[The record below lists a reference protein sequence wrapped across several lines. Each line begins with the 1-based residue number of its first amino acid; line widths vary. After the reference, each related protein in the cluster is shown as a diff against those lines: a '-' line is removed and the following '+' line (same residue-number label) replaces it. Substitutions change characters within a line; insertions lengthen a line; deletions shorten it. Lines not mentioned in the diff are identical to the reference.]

1 MRLRDDTPAEE
12 RIGRRDLAEWR
23 SDFGQWLVR
32 VVLRLARWTASRWV
46 LVLTAAVGGVAAVTL
61 TAISAEV
68 YEAVAESDGVAGL
81 DRPVLDQA
89 VAWRSP
95 GLNDAVTRFTDLG
108 GTEGMPVL
116 AAAAVIAMVVAWRS
130 WTPIVLMLIAASGS
144 LAMTA
149 SGKEL
154 FGRARPPIALAVPP
168 YEQSPSFPSGH
179 TLNTT
184 VVIGVLVYLLLR
196 RLDSLGARVAVVV
209 AGAAFVGAMGF
220 SRVFLGHHWLTD
232 VMVGWSLGLAW
243 LVTVVTAHRL
253 FLTVRRARAGQPAQD
268 SSAAQDSPD
277 RVNPRRS

>member
-12 RIGRRDLAEWR
+12 RIGRRDLAVWR

-32 VVLRLARWTASRWV
+32 LVFRLARWTAARWV
-46 LVLTAAVGGVAAVTL
+46 LVLTAAVGGAGAVAL
-61 TAISAEV
+61 TAVSAEV

-95 GLNDAVTRFTDLG
+95 GLNDAVTHFTDLG
-108 GTEGMPVL
+108 GTEGMPIIATVAVL
-116 AAAAVIAMVVAWRS
+116 AMVLAWRS
-130 WTPIVLMLIAASGS
+130 WTPIVLMLIAVTGS

-154 FGRARPPIALAVPP
+154 FGRARPPIPLAVPP
-168 YEQSPSFPSGH
+168 FEESPSFPSGH
-179 TLNTT
+179 TLNAT
-184 VVIGVLVYLLLR
+184 VVVGVLVYLLLR
-196 RLDSLGARVAVVV
+196 RLDSVAARVVVIV
-209 AGAAFVGAMGF
+209 AGGAFVGAMGL

-243 LVTVVTAHRL
+243 LITVVTAHRL
-253 FLTVRRARAGQPAQD
+253 FLTVRRARQARGAQA
-268 SSAAQDSPD
+268 SSAAQESPD
-277 RVNPRRS
+277 RVNPSRS